1 MAGARREGGL
11 TPFAALS
18 AYSHAQRLTNPTAL
32 VAKPALRASSAARS
46 TAPCEADAY
55 IMDKL
60 VDLLFEPRSPT
71 TERGRLMKI
80 FRFGLGIWIFAFL
93 LLLPSLLSA
102 GDAIKQLST
111 TIDGFVPIISNT
123 PREEF
128 RVNGMPESA
137 RKLVLARFDFSEM
150 TKRSLGQH
158 WKSLNRGEQ
167 KQFVDAFTQW
177 QLISYGRIVRSA
189 RGDEVQFN
197 RELQDGKDVSVE
209 TKVVRRYSEDLP
221 IDYWLH
227 NVNGQWKVYNMV
239 IDNVDIVRN
248 VRAQFDRVIA
258 KSSLQELLQR
268 VKDQNSRS

>member
-1 MAGARREGGL
+1 
-11 TPFAALS
+11 
-18 AYSHAQRLTNPTAL
+18 
-32 VAKPALRASSAARS
+32 
-46 TAPCEADAY
+46 
-55 IMDKL
+55 
-60 VDLLFEPRSPT
+60 
-71 TERGRLMKI
+71 MKI
-80 FRFGLGIWIFAFL
+80 LKFGLGIWIFAFL

-102 GDAIKQLST
+102 GDATKQLST

-123 PREEF
+123 PRQELQA
-128 RVNGMPESA
+128 NGLPESA

-158 WKSLNRGEQ
+158 WNSLNRGEQ

-177 QLISYGRIVRSA
+177 QLISYSRIVRSS
-189 RGDEVQFN
+189 GGHEVQFN

-221 IDYWLH
+221 IDYQLH

-239 IDNVDIVRN
+239 IDHVDIVKN
-248 VRAQFDRVIA
+248 VRAQFERVVA

-268 VKDQNSRS
+268 VKDQNPRS

>member
-1 MAGARREGGL
+1 
-11 TPFAALS
+11 
-18 AYSHAQRLTNPTAL
+18 
-32 VAKPALRASSAARS
+32 
-46 TAPCEADAY
+46 
-55 IMDKL
+55 
-60 VDLLFEPRSPT
+60 
-71 TERGRLMKI
+71 MKI
-80 FRFGLGIWIFAFL
+80 FRFGLGMWIFAFL
-93 LLLPSLLSA
+93 LLVPWLLHA
-102 GDAIKQLST
+102 GDATKQLST
-111 TIDGFVPIISNT
+111 TIDGFVPIIKNT
-123 PREEF
+123 PRQELQA
-128 RVNGMPESA
+128 NGLPESA

-177 QLISYGRIVRSA
+177 QLISYGRIVSSA

-239 IDNVDIVRN
+239 IDHVDIVKN
-248 VRAQFDRVIA
+248 VRAQFERVIA
-258 KSSLQELLQR
+258 KSSLPELLQR
-268 VKDQNSRS
+268 VKDQNPRS

>member
-1 MAGARREGGL
+1 
-11 TPFAALS
+11 
-18 AYSHAQRLTNPTAL
+18 
-32 VAKPALRASSAARS
+32 
-46 TAPCEADAY
+46 
-55 IMDKL
+55 
-60 VDLLFEPRSPT
+60 
-71 TERGRLMKI
+71 MKI
-80 FRFGLGIWIFAFL
+80 TKFVLRMWIFAFL

-102 GDAIKQLST
+102 GDATRQLST

-123 PREEF
+123 PRAELQA
-128 RVNGMPESA
+128 NGLPESA

-177 QLISYGRIVRSA
+177 QLISFGRIVRSS
-189 RGDEVQFN
+189 RGDEVQFT

-227 NVNGQWKVYNMV
+227 NVNGEWKVFNMV
-239 IDNVDIVRN
+239 IDHVDITKN
-248 VRAQFDRVIA
+248 VNAQFERVIA
-258 KSSLQELLQR
+258 RSSLQELLQK
-268 VKDQNSRS
+268 VKDQNPHSLG